1 MTYSMN
7 RRRRSPFGRLGL
19 GPVRHHSRLARRL
32 AGARRPIGPV
42 PGADEILFLPLGGT
56 SRIGMNMALY
66 GHAGKWLIVDA
77 GVAFM
82 GDEAPGID
90 AVMVDPAFIE
100 ERIADVVGM
109 IVTHAHEDHIGA
121 IHHLWPRLRC
131 PIYATPFATHVIRER
146 LKEKGSARQVSL
158 RSFGIGESFVLGPF
172 RVESIAMT
180 HSVPEPVALAIRTGA
195 GTVLH
200 TGDWKF
206 DPDPLVGRVADLEA
220 LKRLGDEGVLA
231 MMCDSTNAMVEGST
245 GSEADARE
253 GLIEAFAGR
262 KGAIAITCFASNV
275 ARMKAVAEAAA
286 INGRRVVLAGRSL
299 LKMEKAAR
307 ACGYLE
313 GLPEFLSLDDAA
325 RTPRRKLVLMCTGSQ
340 GEERAAL
347 SRIARGE
354 HRSLSFRQGD
364 TMIFSARAIPGN
376 EEAVG
381 EIRRLLE
388 DRGVAVISPADAGV
402 HVSGHP
408 ARDDLARMYALV
420 RPRFAVPV
428 HGTLTHL
435 EAHAR
440 LARTCGVERALIP
453 EDGDIIRLAG
463 ERTAV
468 VGNIEPRRLAY
479 DGKSLLPWDGI
490 PMINGTQP
498 EENFATQPVL
508 LAA

>member
-1 MTYSMN
+1 MN
-7 RRRRSPFGRLGL
+7 RRRRAPAGRAFPKAARSHLRRSGKIASP
-19 GPVRHHSRLARRL
+19 
-32 AGARRPIGPV
+32 I
-42 PGADEILFLPLGGT
+42 PGTDEILFLPLGGT

-82 GDEAPGID
+82 GDEAPGIE

-100 ERIADVVGM
+100 ERIDDVVGL

-121 IHHLWPRLRC
+121 IHHLWPRLSC

-146 LKEKGSARQVSL
+146 LKENRIAREVTV
-158 RSFGIGESFVLGPF
+158 RTYEIGDELVLGPF

-180 HSVPEPVALAIRTGA
+180 HSVPEPVALAIRTAA

-206 DPDPLVGRVADLEA
+206 DKDPLVGRPADLGA

-231 MMCDSTNAMVEGST
+231 MMCDSTNVMVEGST
-245 GSEADARE
+245 ASEADARD
-253 GLIEAFAGR
+253 GLMKAFAGR
-262 KGAIAITCFASNV
+262 KGAIAVTCFASNV

-286 INGRRVVLAGRSL
+286 ANGRRVVLAGRSL
-299 LKMEKAAR
+299 LKMEKAGR
-307 ACGYLE
+307 ACGYLD
-313 GLPEFLSLDDAA
+313 GVPEFLSLDEAVGL
-325 RTPRRKLVLMCTGSQ
+325 RRRELVLMCTGSQ

-347 SRIARGE
+347 SRISRGE
-354 HRSLSFRQGD
+354 HRSLALHRGD
-364 TMIFSARAIPGN
+364 TVIFSARAIPGN
-376 EEAVG
+376 EDAVG
-381 EIRRLLE
+381 EIRTLLE
-388 DRGVAVISPADAGV
+388 ARGVEVLSPDDARQAGATV

-408 ARDDLARMYALV
+408 ARDDLVRMYGLV

-428 HGTLTHL
+428 HGTLPHL

-440 LARTCGVERALIP
+440 LARTCGAERALVP
-453 EDGDIIRLAG
+453 EDGDIIRLATTG
-463 ERTAV
+463 TAV
-468 VGNIEPRRLAY
+468 VGHIEPRRLAY
-479 DGKSLLPWDGI
+479 DGQKLLPWGGPRQAD
-490 PMINGTQP
+490 NELEEQRAVQP
-498 EENFATQPVL
+498 AL

>member
-1 MTYSMN
+1 MN
-7 RRRRSPFGRLGL
+7 RRRHAPVGRAFPKTTSKTARPHPRPATRRS
-19 GPVRHHSRLARRL
+19 
-32 AGARRPIGPV
+32 GPV
-42 PGADEILFLPLGGT
+42 PGTDEILFLPLGGT

-82 GDEAPGID
+82 GDEAPGIE
-90 AVMVDPAFIE
+90 AVMVDPTFIE
-100 ERIADVVGM
+100 ERIDDVVGLV
-109 IVTHAHEDHIGA
+109 ITHAHEDHIGA
-121 IHHLWPRLRC
+121 IHHLWPRLSC
-131 PIYATPFATHVIRER
+131 PIHATPFAAHVIRER
-146 LKEKGSARQVSL
+146 LKENRIAREVKV
-158 RSFGIGESFVLGPF
+158 RTYEIGEELVLGPF

-180 HSVPEPVALAIRTGA
+180 HSVPEPVALAIRTAA

-206 DPDPLVGRVADLEA
+206 DPDPLVGQPADLGA

-245 GSEADARE
+245 GSEADARG
-253 GLIEAFAGR
+253 GLLKAFAGR
-262 KGAIAITCFASNV
+262 KGAIAVTCFASNV

-286 INGRRVVLAGRSL
+286 ANGRRVVLAGRSL
-299 LKMEKAAR
+299 LKMEKAGR
-307 ACGYLE
+307 TCGYLD
-313 GLPEFLSLDDAA
+313 GVPAFLSLDEASSM
-325 RTPRRKLVLMCTGSQ
+325 RRRELVLMCTGSQ

-354 HRSLSFRQGD
+354 HRSLALHRGD
-364 TMIFSARAIPGN
+364 TVIFSARAIPGN
-376 EEAVG
+376 EKAVDQ
-381 EIRRLLE
+381 IRRHLE
-388 DRGVAVISPADAGV
+388 AEGIEVLYPADARAAGATV

-408 ARDDLARMYALV
+408 ARDDLTRMYGLV

-428 HGTLTHL
+428 HGTLSHL

-440 LARTCGVERALIP
+440 LARTCGVERALVP

-468 VGNIEPRRLAY
+468 VGTIEARRLAY
-479 DGKSLLPWDGI
+479 DGQSLLPWDGT
-490 PMINGTQP
+490 PTDGTQL
-498 EENFATQPVL
+498 EEHSATQPVL